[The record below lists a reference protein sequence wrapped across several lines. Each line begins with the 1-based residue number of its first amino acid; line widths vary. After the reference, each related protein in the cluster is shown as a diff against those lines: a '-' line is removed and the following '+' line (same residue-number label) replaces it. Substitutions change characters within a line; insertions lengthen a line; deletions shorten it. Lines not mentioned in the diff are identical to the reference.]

1 MGAIAAHLHRYSGR
15 YELLAVFCGG
25 VAPRRYIKLL
35 SIPLSFLALSTV
47 AVVIHYADTPS
58 QLLSLKFG
66 GGYLAVD
73 DASLLYGVNLFF
85 TALSAVSC
93 LYFLSLTTPMVDI
106 MGALR
111 RMRCPA
117 ILIEL
122 MFLMYRFTFVL
133 LDTAHAIST
142 SQKCRLGNRDFR
154 TSLRAAGSL
163 LAVLLQRAMFQSS
176 MLYSAMESRCYD
188 GHIRVLQG
196 RPVLPRRKK
205 RRFTHFGRCCSRWRS
220 YIKSTEA
227 FDERVYSDGG
237 GRPLSI

>member
-1 MGAIAAHLHRYSGR
+1 MSRAQQPWRRHSL
-15 YELLAVFCGG
+15 CG
-25 VAPRRYIKLL
+25 
-35 SIPLSFLALSTV
+35 
-47 AVVIHYADTPS
+47 TPS

-133 LDTAHAIST
+133 LDTAHAISILA
-142 SQKCRLGNRDFR
+142 KCRLGTWISDI
-154 TSLRAAGSL
+154 
-163 LAVLLQRAMFQSS
+163 LASGRLAFGCFSCSGPCFNVLL
-176 MLYSAMESRCYD
+176 
-188 GHIRVLQG
+188 
-196 RPVLPRRKK
+196 
-205 RRFTHFGRCCSRWRS
+205 
-220 YIKSTEA
+220 
-227 FDERVYSDGG
+227 
-237 GRPLSI
+237 